1 MAQPANLLDPTA
13 PAVDAQEIAA
23 LAQNE
28 GHKSSAVR
36 DVAKALECR
45 LERALTGSPGPNEA
59 AVAPDW
65 MGWVAA
71 AGLISL
77 AASRFSKWRR
87 IRPRFP
93 WGRWSRQG
101 VNETGKSWRRMSLPK
116 PHLRPGVPLL
126 SAR

>member
-1 MAQPANLLDPTA
+1 MKG
-13 PAVDAQEIAA
+13 I
-23 LAQNE
+23 
-28 GHKSSAVR
+28 SR
-36 DVAKALECR
+36 CR
-45 LERALTGSPGPNEA
+45 CAGRGKGAGTGQLQRALTGSPGPNEA

-71 AGLISL
+71 AGLISF

-93 WGRWSRQG
+93 WGLWNRQG
-101 VNETGKSWRRMSLPK
+101 VNETGKSWWRMSLPK

-126 SAR
+126 SARVKKLTIPRSCAAQRV